1 LPAWLAAAGLV
12 RQFTERRRMVNFF
25 VSNVPGPQVPLY
37 VLGARIE
44 DVIPVIGLAGNLTLG
59 LVRCHTAAT

>member
-1 LPAWLAAAGLV
+1 
-12 RQFTERRRMVNFF
+12 MVNFF